1 MENTNYYSQAQSQ
14 ATQKYQA
21 EKLEQVRFWVKKG
34 TKAQYETAA
43 QSLGMSLAEFLR
55 LAISE
60 KMERMQGTA
69 KSPDRLQDPPTAPE
83 PAKQPDVQTEA
94 QRIQDFNDLNAYI
107 LQQQAENEKRHKEE
121 MKAKIQRNI
130 EARKAMEAVQKPQE
144 ATEGNKAANTPQR
157 EESKP
162 EKPQGEQQAI
172 STAEPQPK
180 EEPVKDPGNES
191 DAMRAARELL
201 AKLKI

>member
-1 MENTNYYSQAQSQ
+1 MENANYYSQAQNQ
-14 ATQKYQA
+14 ATQKYHA

-60 KMERMQGTA
+60 KMERMQGTE
-69 KSPDRLQDPPTAPE
+69 KSPDHLQDPPTAPE
-83 PAKQPDVQTEA
+83 PAKQPDARTEV

-130 EARKAMEAVQKPQE
+130 EARKAMEATQKPQE
-144 ATEGNKAANTPQR
+144 ATEGNKAANIPQK

-162 EKPQGEQQAI
+162 ETPQ
-172 STAEPQPK
+172 TTPAERPQPK
-180 EEPVKDPGNES
+180 EEPAEDSGNES
-191 DAMRAARELL
+191 DAMKAARELL
-201 AKLKI
+201 KSIKI

>member
-1 MENTNYYSQAQSQ
+1 MENTNHYSQAQSQ

-60 KMERMQGTA
+60 KMERMQGTG
-69 KSPDRLQDPPTAPE
+69 KSSDRLQDPPTAPE
-83 PAKQPDVQTEA
+83 PAKQPDARTEA

-107 LQQQAENEKRHKEE
+107 LQRQAENEKRHKEE

-130 EARKAMEAVQKPQE
+130 EARKAMEAAQKPQE
-144 ATEGNKAANTPQR
+144 ATESNKAANTPQK

-162 EKPQGEQQAI
+162 ETPQTEP
-172 STAEPQPK
+172 TTEPQPK
-180 EEPVKDPGNES
+180 EEPAKDPGNES